1 MPNTMFTNPLI
12 PLSQTAAALGYCWP
26 SKYRTNIWLH
36 RLTTEQDSLHGNGTH
51 QRQNMEHYSMND
63 GAETILQNK
72 GKTVKINQ
80 DQVYLKH
87 LLSEV
92 PESVENYIDKSLKN
106 CAVDQAQSNIPNQ
119 FPQLEFNFDLLQYFS
134 YILQDQEMRGNIG
147 NLVKNQ
153 PSNVDQME
161 VDMDMDVQDWI
172 DSLVLPLNTK
182 TNTSQPG
189 KNKEKE
195 HQQNT
200 WSMDRL

>member
-1 MPNTMFTNPLI
+1 
-12 PLSQTAAALGYCWP
+12 
-26 SKYRTNIWLH
+26 
-36 RLTTEQDSLHGNGTH
+36 
-51 QRQNMEHYSMND
+51 MND

-106 CAVDQAQSNIPNQ
+106 CAVDQAQSNVPNQ

-200 WSMDRL
+200 WSMDIG